1 MKYVRRTTE
10 SYIKECS
17 IVHNHKYDYSKTR
30 FNGMLKKIT
39 VICKVH
45 GEFQP
50 YAQNH
55 LKGTGCKKC
64 SQYDTLEEFINKAIN
79 VHGEKYS
86 YSKSV
91 YTGSKNNI
99 DIECPMHGFFH
110 QRPNDHLNGSGCP
123 TCKPN
128 HKITTEEFIDR
139 ANRKHNHEYDY
150 SLVEYIKSNKP
161 VIIQCSLHG
170 KFSQTPNN
178 HLCGCGCPKC
188 SNYGFSPDIDG
199 YFYLQEIKTGDLV
212 YYKFGITN
220 RPVETRLLEQK
231 KKSNLEHEIVYVLK
245 SSGTIV
251 QNLEKILK
259 RKYNNYVPKLDY
271 PDGYTETFSI
281 DDLQSVHDII
291 VEYILDN
298 L

>member
-150 SLVEYIKSNKP
+150 SLVNISNQTNLLLYNALFMVSFHKLQIIIFVDVGVRNVPIMDFRPTLMGIFTYKKSKL
-161 VIIQCSLHG
+161 VIWFIINLELQIGQWKHG
-170 KFSQTPNN
+170 
-178 HLCGCGCPKC
+178 
-188 SNYGFSPDIDG
+188 
-199 YFYLQEIKTGDLV
+199 YL
-212 YYKFGITN
+212 N
-220 RPVETRLLEQK
+220 K
-231 KKSNLEHEIVYVLK
+231 KK
-245 SSGTIV
+245 
-251 QNLEKILK
+251 EK
-259 RKYNNYVPKLDY
+259 
-271 PDGYTETFSI
+271 
-281 DDLQSVHDII
+281 
-291 VEYILDN
+291 
-298 L
+298 